1 MIFENTIPQARAYA
15 SFPISHESLQ
25 FIKQQMLTWAVPFNI
40 CCFLDNQGYP
50 GQPSCP
56 AGFECLLGAGAV
68 DIFSASAGDAF
79 PRFRMWTLAHQDW
92 LFGHLGYELAA
103 ETEPAPAGTGP
114 TGNTTSVAGTGPGSR
129 PQVGPA
135 NAARPDPIGFPDL
148 FFFVPQTVIELQP
161 DHIRIGALHVDPETI
176 WQEIRSITP
185 REAKATPSITF
196 TPRFTR
202 EEYLATIG
210 ALQRHILRGDCYE
223 INFCQEFF
231 AQSIGLDPFPVW
243 QALSKASPNPFSAF
257 YRLDD
262 RYLCCAS
269 PERFLKK
276 TGSTLLSQPIKGTA
290 PRSHQDAA
298 ADLSGGSALRQSPKD
313 RAENVMVVDLVRND
327 LARVCLPGSVHVPEL
342 YGVYPFPHV
351 YQMISSVT
359 GELRP
364 GTHWTDAVRACF
376 PMGSMTGAPKNRVVQ
391 LIAQY
396 ERSRRGLFSGA
407 VGYVTPE
414 GDFDLNVVIR
424 SLLYERQNG
433 YLSYQVG
440 SGITWYS
447 DPAAEYEECLVKAAG
462 IKKALGAT

>member
-1 MIFENTIPQARAYA
+1 
-15 SFPISHESLQ
+15 
-25 FIKQQMLTWAVPFNI
+25 MLTWALPFNI
-40 CCFLDNQGYP
+40 CCFLDSQGYSA
-50 GQPSCP
+50 QPSSA
-56 AGFECLLGAGAV
+56 AGFECLLAAGAV
-68 DIFSASAGDAF
+68 DHFSADAGDAF
-79 PRFRMWTLAHQDW
+79 SAFRNWALTRSDW
-92 LFGHLGYELAA
+92 LFGHLGYTLAA
-103 ETEPAPAGTGP
+103 ETEPPAE
-114 TGNTTSVAGTGPGSR
+114 SARRS
-129 PQVGPA
+129 A
-135 NAARPDPIGFPDL
+135 NGATLPPDPIGFPHL
-148 FFFVPQTVIELQP
+148 FFFVPQTVVELYP
-161 DHIRIGALHVDPETI
+161 DHIRIGVLNADPASI
-176 WQEIRSITP
+176 WKEIRSITP
-185 REAKATPSITF
+185 RKTGATPPIAF

-202 EEYLATIG
+202 EEYLEVIG

-231 AQSIGLDPFPVW
+231 AQPVALDPFSVW

-262 RYLCCAS
+262 RFLFCAS

-276 TGSTLLSQPIKGTA
+276 SGSSLLSQPIKGTA
-290 PRSHQDAA
+290 PRIQEDAV
-298 ADLSGGSALRQSPKD
+298 ADRLRSTALQQSPKD

-327 LARVCLPGSVHVPEL
+327 LSKVCVPGSVHVPEL

-351 YQMISSVT
+351 HQLISSVT
-359 GELRP
+359 GELLP
-364 GTHWTDAVRACF
+364 GTHWAEAIRACF

-396 ERSRRGLFSGA
+396 ERSRRGLFSGS
-407 VGYVTPE
+407 VGYITPD

-424 SLLYERQNG
+424 SLLYERQSG

-462 IKKALGAT
+462 IKKALGNSYF

>member
-1 MIFENTIPQARAYA
+1 
-15 SFPISHESLQ
+15 
-25 FIKQQMLTWAVPFNI
+25 MLTWASPFNI

-50 GQPSCP
+50 GQASSP
-56 AGFECLLGAGAV
+56 AGFECLLAAGAAHS
-68 DIFSASAGDAF
+68 FSAPAGDAF
-79 PRFRMWTLAHQDW
+79 SAFKTWSLTHQDW
-92 LFGHLGYELAA
+92 LFGHLGYGLAA
-103 ETEPAPAGTGP
+103 ETEPAPTIASAGEDPEGRPRLVQAGQAAPPAP
-114 TGNTTSVAGTGPGSR
+114 T
-129 PQVGPA
+129 
-135 NAARPDPIGFPDL
+135 DPIGFPDL
-148 FFFVPQTVIELQP
+148 FFFVPQTVIELHP
-161 DHIRIGALHVDPETI
+161 DHIRIGALHADPETI
-176 WQEIRSITP
+176 WQEISRTTP
-185 REAKATPSITF
+185 KEAKTTPPITF

-231 AQSIGLDPFPVW
+231 ARSVTLDPFTVW

-276 TGSTLLSQPIKGTA
+276 TGATLLSQPIKGTA
-290 PRSHQDAA
+290 PRAHEDAETDGLQAA
-298 ADLSGGSALRQSPKD
+298 ALRRSAKD

-327 LARVCLPGSVHVPEL
+327 LARVCIPGSVQVPEL
-342 YGVYPFPHV
+342 FGVYPFPHV
-351 YQMISSVT
+351 YQMISTVT
-359 GELRP
+359 GELLP
-364 GTHWTDAVRACF
+364 GTHWTEAIRACF

-407 VGYVTPE
+407 VGYVTPN
-414 GDFDLNVVIR
+414 GDLDLNVVIR
-424 SLLYERQNG
+424 SLLYERQTA

-462 IKKALGAT
+462 IKKALGNT